1 MYVPWNEQCSNNRTN
16 QSGRNGTDSQDT
28 TIKKL
33 EQTDSW
39 LCVLADKRLSTQFEP
54 NSSNAMY
61 VGLPLPERYP
71 PRRGRRRT
79 ERVLPTGEEQRARS
93 EEGWMSGSRQKRSK
107 AAASKQI
114 NAVTELPDY
123 STRWGIDTIMMRS
136 YNMCHVP
143 MPCIVP

>member
-16 QSGRNGTDSQDT
+16 RDGTER
-28 TIKKL
+28 IHKIRRKA
-33 EQTDSW
+33 EWAQTDSW
-39 LCVLADKRLSTQFEP
+39 LRVLADKRLSTQFEP

-61 VGLPLPERYP
+61 GLPLPERYP

-79 ERVLPTGEEQRARS
+79 ERVLPTGEEQRARR
-93 EEGWMSGSRQKRSK
+93 GWMSGSRQKRSK